1 MADKDHEA
9 ALAELLGEVG
19 PLEDK
24 NAGGVR
30 SANGAEGVHTGE
42 DDADVSVEREL
53 NLGPLDITSARVNDV
68 FAALEEGGL
77 DLDLVKYADHDV
89 VRSVMENRDATDLK
103 QRAKAVEEKLQSVEM
118 ESIKDYVAESDN
130 LLELHAQIQGCD
142 GILGDM
148 ESLLSGF
155 KTELGKISTEIRSL
169 QDQSQSM
176 GIKLKNRKA
185 AERGLS
191 AFVDSITLPPDLVR
205 AIAEED
211 VSERYLSSL
220 ADLDRRLKSVE
231 ANPSAR
237 ASKAAEDVVPE
248 LERLKASACAKSRE
262 FLMAR
267 FYSLRKPKTNVQIL
281 QQNSIMPYKYLVTFL
296 ANHAPAI
303 LTEVRACYV
312 DTMSKVLRQA
322 IHGYV
327 TSLRSL
333 QQEIASRTD
342 LLGSE
347 EGAAGGGAGS
357 FFAQFGG
364 AKSAAAL
371 KNRSSVFSL
380 GARAAVLGNLE
391 TTPPLIVHQVQSQG
405 HKVPHEALFRSSH
418 KLLMDTATFEYL
430 FCVEFWQQDR
440 TIFNDVFAPTIA
452 TMEENLQLGLA
463 HGGASNVFGGNFDA
477 IGLLLMIMVNR
488 EHRVVMSRR
497 RVPCLDHYLDGVNMT
512 LWPKF
517 KEVFDAHLQSVLAA
531 NVNAM
536 FKDDVRAHYVARRYA
551 EFAASMVALGGGGS
565 LSGGESDGFIGD
577 GQLDSNLERLRL
589 AVHALLQKLA
599 KKFPG
604 KKRGTVF
611 LFNNFDTICAVVR
624 EARPIFLKYDEN
636 GGGQT
641 FINETFKFFDEQLA
655 AQSDAFVEEELAD
668 HFGPLIEFVNN
679 AEKGSSEGDG
689 GAAPSLQQATQLMRD
704 FAERWKGAIE
714 RIHAEVIKN
723 FGNLQRGMDVLQRT
737 LSQLLVYYTRF
748 TGPDGVLAK
757 MGPDGAALCKDA
769 VTNPAFM
776 YEIKRHSQSRIN

>member
-19 PLEDK
+19 PLDDK
-24 NAGGVR
+24 KAGADAGHR
-30 SANGAEGVHTGE
+30 SSNGVHTGE
-42 DDADVSVEREL
+42 DDVSVEREL
-53 NLGPLDITSARVNDV
+53 NLGPLDITSERDNDV

-89 VRSVMENRDATDLK
+89 VRSVMENSDATDLK
-103 QRAKAVEEKLQSVEM
+103 QRAKAVEDKLQSVEM

-130 LLELHAQIQGCD
+130 MLELHAQIQSCD

-176 GIKLKNRKA
+176 GIKLRNRKA

-211 VSERYLSSL
+211 VSERYLSAL

-231 ANPSAR
+231 ANPSAS
-237 ASKAAEDVVPE
+237 ASKSAEDVVPE
-248 LERLKASACAKSRE
+248 LERLKATACAKSRE

-327 TSLRSL
+327 SSLRSL
-333 QQEIASRTD
+333 QQDIASRTD
-342 LLGSE
+342 LLGAE
-347 EGAAGGGAGS
+347 ENAASGGAGS

-380 GARAAVLGNLE
+380 GSRAAVLGNLE

-405 HKVPHEALFRSSH
+405 LKVPHEALFRSSH
-418 KLLMDTATFEYL
+418 KLVMDTATFEYL

-477 IGLLLMIMVNR
+477 IGLLLMILINR

-551 EFAASMVALGGGGS
+551 EFAASMIALGGGGS
-565 LSGGESDGFIGD
+565 MANGESDGFIGD
-577 GQLDSNLERLRL
+577 GQLESNLERLRF
-589 AVHALLQKLA
+589 AVHALLQKVA
-599 KKFPG
+599 KMFPG

-641 FINETFKFFDEQLA
+641 FSNETFKFFDEQLA

-668 HFGPLIEFVNN
+668 HFGPLIEFIKS
-679 AEKGSSEGDG
+679 AEALQKGAEGEEG
-689 GAAPSLQQATQLMRD
+689 QAPSLQQATQLMRD
-704 FAERWKGAIE
+704 FADRWKGAIE

-748 TGPDGVLAK
+748 TGPDGVLAQ